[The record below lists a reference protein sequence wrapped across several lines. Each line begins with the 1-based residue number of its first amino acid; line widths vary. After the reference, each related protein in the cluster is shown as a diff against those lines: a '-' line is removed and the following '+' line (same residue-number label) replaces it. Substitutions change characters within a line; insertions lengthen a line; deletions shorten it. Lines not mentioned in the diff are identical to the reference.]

1 MRDLV
6 EYLIQHLVDDMSEV
20 TIVEEDKGSQIEI
33 TVTLPQSQMGKV
45 IGKQGKIAKSIRTV
59 LKSASYKSGKKYSL
73 EICEK

>member
-20 TIVEEDKGSQIEI
+20 AIVEEDKGSQIEI

-59 LKSASYKSGKKYSL
+59 VKSASYKSGKKYSL

>member
-6 EYLIQHLVDDMSEV
+6 GYLIQHLVDDMSEV

>member
-33 TVTLPQSQMGKV
+33 TVNLPQSQMGKV

>member
-6 EYLIQHLVDDMSEV
+6 EYLIQHLVDDMSDV

>member
-6 EYLIQHLVDDMSEV
+6 EYLIQHLVDDMSDV
-20 TIVEEDKGSQIEI
+20 TIVEEDKGSLIEI

>member
-6 EYLIQHLVDDMSEV
+6 EYLIQHLVDDMSDV

-59 LKSASYKSGKKYSL
+59 LKGASYKSGKKYSL